1 VALKV
6 EFSSWV
12 GLGENYTAVEV
23 KRRPV
28 DLKEMI
34 PPPELIDPSSWGFTV
49 SD

>member
-1 VALKV
+1 VHQRSQYL
-6 EFSSWV
+6 SR
-12 GLGENYTAVEV
+12 GNNYTAIEI

-34 PPPELIDPSSWGFTV
+34 PPAELIDPSSWGFTV